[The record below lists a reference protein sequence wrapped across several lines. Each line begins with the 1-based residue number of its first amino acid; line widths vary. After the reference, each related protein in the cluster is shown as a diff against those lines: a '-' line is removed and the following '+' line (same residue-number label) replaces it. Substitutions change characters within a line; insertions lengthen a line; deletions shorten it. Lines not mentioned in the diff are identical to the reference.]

1 MPVKKAGTVVGGLV
15 GRIQWHYHVAA
26 DVQGFTVDR
35 DERGQLFLRAAVS
48 QFSEYRLSQAPL
60 TFIVT
65 VKGGEWKWPI
75 VEVLSFAER
84 ALYAHLGA
92 PLAKPGSSPT

>member
-1 MPVKKAGTVVGGLV
+1 MPVKKAGTIIGGLV
-15 GRIQWHYHVAA
+15 GRIQWHYQVAA
-26 DVQGFTVDR
+26 DVQGFTVER

-65 VKGGEWKWPI
+65 VKSGEYRWP
-75 VEVLSFAER
+75 VLKVLSFADH
-84 ALYAHLGA
+84 ALWAQLGA
-92 PLAKPGSSPT
+92 PLAKPGRPT